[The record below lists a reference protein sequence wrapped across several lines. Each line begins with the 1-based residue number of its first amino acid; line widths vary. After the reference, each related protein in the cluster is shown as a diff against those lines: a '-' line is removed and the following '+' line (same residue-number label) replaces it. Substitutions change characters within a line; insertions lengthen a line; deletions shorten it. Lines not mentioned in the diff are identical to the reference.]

1 MGSRVGKKGTSLMDA
16 ELRGS
21 LPKQPVDERLAEMAE
36 TVSFRDIPLEER
48 RKEANKP
55 LFLDRYE

>member
-1 MGSRVGKKGTSLMDA
+1 MGSQFRKTGRSLIDA

-21 LPKQPVDERLAEMAE
+21 APKQPVDEHLAEMAE
-36 TVSFRDIPLEER
+36 IVSLRAIPLEER

-55 LFLDRYE
+55 LFLYRYE